1 LSQGSWCVTPKQSNE
16 CVHLP
21 GRLHGTSCLE
31 EPSCRP
37 RPGQVQ
43 RLDNLHGLDWDGP
56 GLSQEVNGLKVG
68 ALSQRGFLEGRSFRH
83 DLAGSGPGPIPT
95 EAMMRF
101 YQQAHAFYC
110 GIDLHARTMYLCI
123 LNQAG
128 DKVLHQEVA
137 AEPAALLQA
146 LAPYRAGLVV
156 ACE

>member
-1 LSQGSWCVTPKQSNE
+1 TVRYCGATPFRGPLRVPVAVLVFIRLRVRRTGPGLSQGSWCVTPKQSNE

-101 YQQAHAFYC
+101 YQQAHAF
-110 GIDLHARTMYLCI
+110 
-123 LNQAG
+123 
-128 DKVLHQEVA
+128 
-137 AEPAALLQA
+137 
-146 LAPYRAGLVV
+146 
-156 ACE
+156 